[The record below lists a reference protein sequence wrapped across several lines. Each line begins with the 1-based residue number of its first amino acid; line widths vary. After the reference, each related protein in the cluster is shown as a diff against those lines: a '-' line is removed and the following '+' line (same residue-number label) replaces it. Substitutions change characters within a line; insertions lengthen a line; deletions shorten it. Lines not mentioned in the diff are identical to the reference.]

1 MFYLSGISD
10 EGVLGD
16 TNSFAIKFTDEK
28 SAPKLDLGAGSV
40 SDEQFSVLM
49 LGPDI
54 TYADM
59 TYLLEAQVTP
69 CKPTNDYYVR
79 TSLFL

>member
-10 EGVLGD
+10 AGVLGD
-16 TNSFAIKFTDEK
+16 TKSFAIKFTDDK

-49 LGPDI
+49 LGSEV
-54 TYADM
+54 TYADL
-59 TYLLEAQVTP
+59 TYLLETHVTP

-79 TSLFL
+79 T